1 MTKKT
6 MGYAMASY
14 YGGRAEVRVRHIAVP
29 VAVVDFTSM
38 YPTIFI
44 RQKLQNLIGR
54 ARINQ
59 RIVTDDARRLLE
71 SITLDRLYDPDVWPT
86 FNRIALVQPEGDI
99 LPVRMRMN
107 ADDPFTIAITPFT
120 SAYWRWYTLA
130 DLIAA
135 KLLGG
140 TVPRIVKAI
149 EFVGN
154 GINRDLRSIDFLGAT
169 FDPDRDIMATVIEER
184 HRAIGSGLSDPDAN
198 RREKALKVLAASGGY
213 GIYAEIN
220 VAARRGNASR
230 PRDSR
235 FMGARQAAW
244 YSDVGPETGEVHD
257 ERPGRFFSPVMAS
270 LVTGGARLMLA
281 MAEAEVTNRGGT
293 FAFCDTDSLAIV
305 AGTKAPKGIPC
316 LKEADVAE
324 IIDRFDQLN
333 PYDPELIP
341 HLLKREYAEV
351 KGLQCYAVSA
361 KRYVLF
367 TRDQQNRLRI
377 VKASESGIGSI
388 IGRSAN
394 ETIPKLARRI
404 WTAILLDTL
413 PIRYRGLRKQRMGKL
428 LAFDVP
434 MRRKLPISQ
443 PSIWSS
449 RGFRA
454 FNRGKVFD
462 HQIKPFGFLQTI
474 TAAVETGKAV
484 RPIAPFE
491 RDLSRSR
498 NLAWTDLESEKP
510 LHLDWDEHCH
520 AGSIPVMRLD
530 EFIANYA
537 LHPEAKAAGP
547 DGRSSTEERGVFWG
561 ACTSSMGHQFR
572 IGKEV
577 DRLDRGRGLG
587 TR

>member
-198 RREKALKVLAASGGY
+198 RRGESPEGAGRKRRLRDLCRDQRCSPARQRFETKGFSLHGGP
-213 GIYAEIN
+213 
-220 VAARRGNASR
+220 ASR
-230 PRDSR
+230 LVLGRGPRD
-235 FMGARQAAW
+235 
-244 YSDVGPETGEVHD
+244 
-257 ERPGRFFSPVMAS
+257 
-270 LVTGGARLMLA
+270 
-281 MAEAEVTNRGGT
+281 
-293 FAFCDTDSLAIV
+293 
-305 AGTKAPKGIPC
+305 
-316 LKEADVAE
+316 
-324 IIDRFDQLN
+324 
-333 PYDPELIP
+333 
-341 HLLKREYAEV
+341 
-351 KGLQCYAVSA
+351 
-361 KRYVLF
+361 
-367 TRDQQNRLRI
+367 
-377 VKASESGIGSI
+377 
-388 IGRSAN
+388 
-394 ETIPKLARRI
+394 
-404 WTAILLDTL
+404 
-413 PIRYRGLRKQRMGKL
+413 
-428 LAFDVP
+428 
-434 MRRKLPISQ
+434 
-443 PSIWSS
+443 
-449 RGFRA
+449 
-454 FNRGKVFD
+454 
-462 HQIKPFGFLQTI
+462 
-474 TAAVETGKAV
+474 
-484 RPIAPFE
+484 
-491 RDLSRSR
+491 
-498 NLAWTDLESEKP
+498 
-510 LHLDWDEHCH
+510 
-520 AGSIPVMRLD
+520 
-530 EFIANYA
+530 
-537 LHPEAKAAGP
+537 
-547 DGRSSTEERGVFWG
+547 
-561 ACTSSMGHQFR
+561 
-572 IGKEV
+572 
-577 DRLDRGRGLG
+577 GRGSRRASWAVL
-587 TR
+587 